1 MIDRILKAELFS
13 LIRSAIREVIYEAF
27 DFRKEKWVTG
37 DELCKQFQMFT
48 LSWLKRY
55 GHKLPRTRA
64 VVTEEDG
71 STHAT
76 SWTYPV
82 NKIQRMAHEGKLS
95 RL

>member
-1 MIDRILKAELFS
+1 MDRLTKAEVIS
-13 LIRSAIREVIYEAF
+13 VIRSSIAEVMEM
-27 DFRKEKWVTG
+27 RKETWVTG
-37 DELCKQFQMFT
+37 DELCKQFQMFS

-71 STHAT
+71 SKHTT

-82 NKIQRMAHEGKLS
+82 NKIQRMVHEGKLT